1 LNNFTQQEISYRLL
15 KLLSRGADLTQRQM
29 AVKME
34 ISLGKVNYCLSELA
48 KKGLIKIK
56 RFKASENKLQYLYH
70 LTPRGLETKA
80 NLTVSFLKRKMA
92 QYDEIKH
99 QIQELTREAE
109 EAGLMQRSEDGKL
122 DEVRRLF

>member
-1 LNNFTQQEISYRLL
+1 MNNFTEQETCYRLL
-15 KLLSRGADLTQRQM
+15 KLLSQKADFTQRQM

-48 KKGLIKIK
+48 KKGLIKIN

-70 LTPRGLETKA
+70 LTPRGLEAKA
-80 NLTVSFLKRKMA
+80 GLTVSFLKRKLA
-92 QYDEIKH
+92 EYDEIKR

-109 EAGLMQRSEDGKL
+109 EAGLIQRQEDNVLEEPGQAL
-122 DEVRRLF
+122 

>member
-1 LNNFTQQEISYRLL
+1 LNNFTQQELSYRLL

-48 KKGLIKIK
+48 KKGFIRIN
-56 RFKASENKLQYLYH
+56 RFKDSENKLQYLYK
-70 LTPRGLETKA
+70 LTPSGLEAKA
-80 NLTVSFLKRKMA
+80 GLTVNFLKRKMA
-92 QYDEIKH
+92 EYDEIKR

-109 EAGLMQRSEDGKL
+109 EAGLIQGQEDNVL
-122 DEVRRLF
+122 DETGQVL